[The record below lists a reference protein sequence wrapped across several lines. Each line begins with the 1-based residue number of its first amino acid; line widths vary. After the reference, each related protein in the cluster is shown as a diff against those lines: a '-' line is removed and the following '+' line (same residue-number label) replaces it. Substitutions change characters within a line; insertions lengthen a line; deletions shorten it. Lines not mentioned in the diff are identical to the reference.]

1 MDGSMKIYK
10 EGVSK
15 EYETY
20 IEKNDRKYLVH
31 QHDSID
37 DDRMQKGINIIQPYR
52 FCNGNGNEHY
62 TLWNKR

>member
-1 MDGSMKIYK
+1 MDGSMEIYK

-31 QHDSID
+31 QHDPIY
-37 DDRMQKGINIIQPYR
+37 DDRMQKGIDIIQPYR
-52 FCNGNGNEHY
+52 FCNGNCNEHY